1 MCRIVLPGGRDPQQP
16 CGLCAGAEIAL
27 DGGAHNP
34 FSYLPVATCAS
45 RQTSP
50 RKISIRFWLTGWWL
64 KNKKILCNPYVPG
77 TAHAR
82 AGPPPSVANDSR
94 SHPAWARWATRRGGR
109 CGQPAIAHASRVAV
123 STVRRADR
131 VRTHGVGNV
140 GNSLAGAFVG
150 NVGNLFSIAH
160 IAHKSERVGDLWVMW
175 VKWSRKKNRSAPNEM
190 HATRSWLYV
199 YTVVFLS

>member
-64 KNKKILCNPYVPG
+64 KNKKILCNPSVPG
-77 TAHAR
+77 TGHAR
-82 AGPPPSVANDSR
+82 AGPPPSVANDSC
-94 SHPAWARWATRRGGR
+94 SHPAWARWALWAMWATATRPRLLAVKRCGSCGQFFGR
-109 CGQPAIAHASRVAV
+109 CICGQCGQFVFDCPHCPQIGG
-123 STVRRADR
+123 
-131 VRTHGVGNV
+131 HGQ
-140 GNSLAGAFVG
+140 FVG
-150 NVGNLFSIAH
+150 HVGQMVTEK
-160 IAHKSERVGDLWVMW
+160 KSERLQRNARHTLQAVC
-175 VKWSRKKNRSAPNEM
+175 
-190 HATRSWLYV
+190 LYSSIS
-199 YTVVFLS
+199 FLT